1 MNIDKYDLIKS
12 LQTYLYELTGYYW
25 QYSINKKRL
34 FLELKYFSY
43 EERKVLDCK
52 NIDYIILKDYISI
65 DYSEVISSIR
75 DNKINEILK

>member
-12 LQTYLYELTGYYW
+12 LQNYLYELTGYYW
-25 QYSINKKRL
+25 QYSINEKRL

-43 EERKVLDCK
+43 EERKVLDGE

-65 DYSEVISSIR
+65 DYIEVISSIR